1 MEQMKQLRQRL
12 LPDTN
17 RELNDFLSLFQKG
30 EMPASESGMERHFT
44 IAKQKPQAFCNH
56 STVLALSFGGTNTKV
71 MLASMRGGRM
81 VADYVHAEENPEHN
95 TAFYDYLDRLLA
107 DDPVVSSFL
116 KTEAHPCIGVSL
128 PMLIVDNCPYHPTKL
143 PTIDKM
149 VARSREE
156 ICEEL
161 VFEGN
166 FDRYMK
172 SRGYPEYTMFYQS
185 DGIVAHH
192 GAVSLTDVTERDK
205 TVLCICGTGMA
216 NGDERHYL
224 PIALVCNLSQD
235 DELFPPE
242 ETENRQLNYAI
253 AGKGVFSLMRR
264 AAEARVRLGDSALE
278 GKEIGSFF
286 RHSRDTRTVFEL
298 YQAYLDDKFS
308 SQRLLELKKEAG
320 EEGFRELCE
329 IAAAIATRDYQTLA
343 NTIVS
348 TMVSM
353 GPLEEGGRN
362 VIYLEGSIARNPAI
376 KPRLFQE
383 IRRKLESGLAY
394 FDGTPVHA
402 VLVED
407 PPLLEPVAGCAEA
420 AERLKEI
427 DTTLIG
433 TATMA
438 IAEDCIRRGK

>member
-1 MEQMKQLRQRL
+1 M
-12 LPDTN
+12 
-17 RELNDFLSLFQKG
+17 G
-30 EMPASESGMERHFT
+30 
-44 IAKQKPQAFCNH
+44 
-56 STVLALSFGGTNTKV
+56 
-71 MLASMRGGRM
+71 
-81 VADYVHAEENPEHN
+81 
-95 TAFYDYLDRLLA
+95 
-107 DDPVVSSFL
+107 
-116 KTEAHPCIGVSL
+116 
-128 PMLIVDNCPYHPTKL
+128 
-143 PTIDKM
+143 
-149 VARSREE
+149 
-156 ICEEL
+156 
-161 VFEGN
+161 
-166 FDRYMK
+166 
-172 SRGYPEYTMFYQS
+172 
-185 DGIVAHH
+185 
-192 GAVSLTDVTERDK
+192 
-205 TVLCICGTGMA
+205 
-216 NGDERHYL
+216 
-224 PIALVCNLSQD
+224 
-235 DELFPPE
+235 
-242 ETENRQLNYAI
+242 
-253 AGKGVFSLMRR
+253 
-264 AAEARVRLGDSALE
+264 LGSSALE

-308 SQRLLELKKEAG
+308 SPRLLELKKEAG
-320 EEGFRELCE
+320 EEGFQELCE
-329 IAAAIATRDYQTLA
+329 IAAVIATRDYQTLA

-438 IAEDCIRRGK
+438 IAEDCIRQGK